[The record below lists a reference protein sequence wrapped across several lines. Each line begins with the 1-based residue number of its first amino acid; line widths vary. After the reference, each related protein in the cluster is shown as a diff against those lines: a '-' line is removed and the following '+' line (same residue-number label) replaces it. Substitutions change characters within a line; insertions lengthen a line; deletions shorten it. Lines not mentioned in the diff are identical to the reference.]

1 MSQPETNISAD
12 ELLRV
17 IEQMSL
23 PDLEQF
29 VDKVIA
35 IKAHRI
41 APHLSLEESE
51 LLEKINHWLPMELKT
66 QLDALIARRD
76 AETITSQ
83 EQDELTALT
92 DRLEEAHASRLEAIA
107 NLARLRKVSLTEV
120 LLQLGIHFPDYV

>member
-1 MSQPETNISAD
+1 MSQPETNITTD

-17 IEQMSL
+17 IEQMNL

-51 LLEKINHWLPMELKT
+51 LLEKINHWLPVELKT
-66 QLDALIARRD
+66 RLDDLIAKRN
-76 AETITSQ
+76 AETISSQ
-83 EQDELTALT
+83 EQDELTVLT
-92 DRLEEAHASRLEAIA
+92 DKLEEAHAYRLEAVA
-107 NLARLRKVSLTEV
+107 NLARLRRVTLTEV